1 MNLKTNCIGILL
13 LLIPLFSEAQQAEN
27 QNAFPVQLTIANG
40 TIEGEFDIKTNIQ
53 SFKGIPF
60 AQPPVGDLRWKAP
73 QPVTNWN
80 GVKQTK
86 KFGPRAIQSNV
97 FGDMGFRSDGMSED
111 CLYLNVWSPAKSAN
125 EKLPVLVYF
134 YGGGFAAGDGSESRY
149 DGENMAKK
157 GIVTLTVNYRL
168 GIWGFFSHPE
178 LTKESPNRAS
188 GNYGL
193 LDQNAAL
200 KWVQANISKF
210 GGDPKRVTIAGE
222 SAGSIAVSAQMASP
236 LSKGLIAGAIG
247 ESGGSIFPTLAPVP
261 LAEAEKTG
269 LEYAQKIGAT
279 SLKNL
284 REMSTLELYQ
294 KSLGS
299 SLGVFKTTIDGY
311 FLTKTLPET
320 FEAKQQAMIPLLLG
334 WNSEEM
340 TYRALT
346 AGKDISNETYI
357 QKVKELYGKKADE
370 VLKLY
375 PTGTLEVTEQSATDL
390 SGDRFIAYSTWK
402 WFDLHRKNSTQP
414 VYRYYYTHP
423 RPEMRDNSL
432 EAGLA
437 GGVIKK
443 NSNTPKAPIPKGAVH
458 SAEIEYAMGN
468 LAGNKDYA
476 WTESD
481 YAVSETML
489 NYFANFI
496 KTGNP
501 NGDKLPV
508 WPMAKN
514 EEKPEIMIIDLASKS
529 VRAENDARYLFLDKE
544 YSKK

>member
-1 MNLKTNCIGILL
+1 MNLKKHCIGLL
-13 LLIPLFSEAQQAEN
+13 LLVAPIFSNAQHAEN
-27 QNAFPVQLTIANG
+27 QDAFPVQITTASGI
-40 TIEGEFDIKTNIQ
+40 IEGEFDIKTNIQ

-60 AQPPVGDLRWKAP
+60 AQPPVGNLRWKAP
-73 QPVTNWN
+73 QPVVNWTDI
-80 GVKQTK
+80 KQTK
-86 KFGPRAIQSNV
+86 KFGPRGIQSNV

-111 CLYLNVWSPAKSAN
+111 CLYLNVWTPAKSSN
-125 EKLPVLVYF
+125 DKLPVLVYF
-134 YGGGFAAGDGSESRY
+134 YGGGFAAGDGSENRY

-178 LTKESPNRAS
+178 LTKESPNHAS

-200 KWVQANISKF
+200 KWVQANIAKF

-261 LAEAEKTG
+261 LADAEKTG
-269 LEYAQKIGAT
+269 LEFANKIGAT

-284 REMSTLELYQ
+284 RSMSTFELFQ
-294 KSLGS
+294 KSLGT

-311 FLTKTLPET
+311 FLTKSLPEI
-320 FEAKQQAMIPLLLG
+320 FDAKQQAMVPLMVG

-340 TYRALT
+340 TYKALT
-346 AGKDISNETYI
+346 MGKDINNETYI
-357 QKVKELYGKKADE
+357 QKVKELYGDKSDE

-375 PTGTLEVTEQSATDL
+375 PAGTPEVTEQSATDL
-390 SGDRFIAYSTWK
+390 AGDRFIAYSTWK

-414 VYRYYYTHP
+414 VYRYYYSHP
-423 RPEMRDNSL
+423 RPEMRDSSL

-468 LAGNKDYA
+468 LAGNKQYA
-476 WTESD
+476 WTED
-481 YAVSETML
+481 DFKVSETMM

-501 NGDKLPV
+501 NADKLPV

-514 EEKPEIMIIDLASKS
+514 VENPEIMIIDVNSK
-529 VRAENDARYLFLDKE
+529 AIKTQNDARYLFLDKE

>member
-168 GIWGFFSHPE
+168 GIWGFFAHPE
-178 LTKESPNRAS
+178 LTKESPNHAS

-311 FLTKTLPET
+311 FLTKILPET

-346 AGKDISNETYI
+346 AGKDISNETYV

>member
-125 EKLPVLVYF
+125 DKLPVLVYF

-168 GIWGFFSHPE
+168 GIWGFFAHPE
-178 LTKESPNRAS
+178 LTKESPNHAS

-311 FLTKTLPET
+311 FLTKILPET

-346 AGKDISNETYI
+346 ARKDISNETYV

-423 RPEMRDNSL
+423 RPAMRDNSL

-514 EEKPEIMIIDLASKS
+514 EEKPEIMIIDLTSKS
-529 VRAENDARYLFLDKE
+529 IRAENDARYLFLDKE

>member
-1 MNLKTNCIGILL
+1 MYLKKIYLVLL
-13 LLIPLFSEAQQAEN
+13 LLVIPIIAKAQHAEN
-27 QNAFPVQLTIANG
+27 QNAFPVQITTSNG
-40 TIEGEFDIKTNIQ
+40 IIEGEFDIKTNIQ

-60 AQPPVGDLRWKAP
+60 AQPPIGNLRWKEP
-73 QPVTNWN
+73 QSVINWN
-80 GVKQTK
+80 GIKQTK
-86 KFGPRAIQSNV
+86 KFGPRGIQSNV

-111 CLYLNVWSPAKSAN
+111 CLYLNVWSTATSSSD
-125 EKLPVLVYF
+125 KLPVLVYF
-134 YGGGFAAGDGSESRY
+134 YGGGFAAGDGSENRY

-178 LTKESPNRAS
+178 LTRESPNHAS

-200 KWVQANISKF
+200 KWVQANIAKF

-236 LSKGLIAGAIG
+236 LSKGLITGAIG
-247 ESGGSIFPTLAPVP
+247 ESGGSIYPTLAAVP

-269 LEYAQKIGAT
+269 LEFAQKIGAST
-279 SLKNL
+279 LKDL
-284 REMSTLELYQ
+284 RAMSTFELYQ
-294 KSLGS
+294 KSIGT

-311 FLTKTLPET
+311 FLPKLLPET

-340 TYRALT
+340 TYKALT
-346 AGKDISNETYI
+346 MGKDINNETYI
-357 QKVKELYGKKADE
+357 QKVKELYGDKADE

-375 PTGTLEVTEQSATDL
+375 PAGTLEVTEQSATDL
-390 SGDRFIAYSTWK
+390 AGDRFIAYSSWK

-414 VYRYYYTHP
+414 IYRYYYSHP

-443 NSNTPKAPIPKGAVH
+443 NSNTPKAPISKGAVH

-468 LAGNKDYA
+468 LASNKDYA
-476 WTESD
+476 WSED
-481 YAVSETML
+481 DFKVSETMM

-501 NGDKLPV
+501 NGDGLPV
-508 WPMAKN
+508 WPKAKN
-514 EEKPEIMIIDLASKS
+514 EEKPEIMVIDVNSKS
-529 VRAENDARYLFLDKE
+529 KKAENDARYLFLDKE

>member
-1 MNLKTNCIGILL
+1 MNLKRLSLQILL
-13 LLIPLFSEAQQAEN
+13 MIIPFFSKAQHAEN
-27 QNAFPVQLTIANG
+27 QNAFPVQITISNG
-40 TIEGEFDIKTNIQ
+40 IIEGEFDIKTNIQ

-86 KFGPRAIQSNV
+86 KFGPRGIQSNV

-111 CLYLNVWSPAKSAN
+111 CLYLNVWSPAKSAD

-178 LTKESPNRAS
+178 LTKESPNHAS

-261 LAEAEKTG
+261 LAQAEKTG
-269 LEYAQKIGAT
+269 LEFAQKIGAP
-279 SLKNL
+279 SLKDL
-284 REMSTLELYQ
+284 RSMSTLELYQ
-294 KSLGS
+294 KSLGT
-299 SLGVFKTTIDGY
+299 SLGIFKTTIDGY

-320 FEAKQQAMIPLLLG
+320 FEAKQQAMVPLLLG

-346 AGKDISNETYI
+346 AGKDITNEIYI
-357 QKVKELYGKKADE
+357 QKVKELYGNKADE

-375 PTGTLEVTEQSATDL
+375 PVGTPEITEQSATDL
-390 SGDRFIAYSTWK
+390 TGDRFIAYSTWK

-414 VYRYYYTHP
+414 VYRYYYAHP
-423 RPEMRDNSL
+423 RPEMRDKSL

-443 NSNTPKAPIPKGAVH
+443 NSNTPKTPIPKGAVH

-468 LAGNKDYA
+468 LDGNKDYA
-476 WTESD
+476 WTEAD
-481 YAVSETML
+481 YSVSETMM

-501 NGDKLPV
+501 NGEKLPV
-508 WPMAKN
+508 WQIAKN
-514 EEKPEIMIIDLASKS
+514 EEKPEVMIIDLVSKS
-529 VRAENDARYLFLDKE
+529 KKAENDARYLFLDKE

>member
-1 MNLKTNCIGILL
+1 MNLKRLSLQILL
-13 LLIPLFSEAQQAEN
+13 LIIPFFSKAQQAEN
-27 QNAFPVQLTIANG
+27 QNAFPVQITISSG
-40 TIEGEFDIKTNIQ
+40 IVEGEFDIKTNIQ

-73 QPVTNWN
+73 QPVTSWN

-111 CLYLNVWSPAKSAN
+111 CLYLNVWSPAKSAD

-178 LTKESPNRAS
+178 LTKESPNHAS

-200 KWVQANISKF
+200 KWVKANISKF

-261 LAEAEKTG
+261 LAQAEKTG
-269 LEYAQKIGAT
+269 LEFAQKIGAP
-279 SLKNL
+279 SLKDL
-284 REMSTLELYQ
+284 RSMSTLELYQ
-294 KSLGS
+294 KSLGT

-320 FEAKQQAMIPLLLG
+320 FEAKQQAMVPLLLG

-346 AGKDISNETYI
+346 DGKDITNEIYI
-357 QKVKELYGKKADE
+357 QKVKELYGNKADE

-375 PTGTLEVTEQSATDL
+375 PVGTPEVTEQSATDL
-390 SGDRFIAYSTWK
+390 AGDRFIAYSTWK

-414 VYRYYYTHP
+414 VYRYYYAHP
-423 RPEMRDNSL
+423 RPEMRDKSL

-443 NSNTPKAPIPKGAVH
+443 NSNTPKTPIPKGAVH

-468 LAGNKDYA
+468 LDGNKDYA
-476 WTESD
+476 WTEAD
-481 YAVSETML
+481 YSVSETMM

-501 NGDKLPV
+501 NGEKLPV
-508 WPMAKN
+508 WQMAKE
-514 EEKPEIMIIDLASKS
+514 EEKPEVMIIDLVSKS
-529 VRAENDARYLFLDKE
+529 KKAENDARYLFLEKE

>member
-13 LLIPLFSEAQQAEN
+13 LLIPFFSEAQQAEN

-73 QPVTNWN
+73 QPLTNWT

-236 LSKGLIAGAIG
+236 LSKGIIAGAIG